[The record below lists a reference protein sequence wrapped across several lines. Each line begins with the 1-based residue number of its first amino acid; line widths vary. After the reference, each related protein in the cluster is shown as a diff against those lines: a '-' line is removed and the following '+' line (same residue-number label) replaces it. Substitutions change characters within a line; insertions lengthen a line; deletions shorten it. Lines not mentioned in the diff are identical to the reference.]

1 MECTGATAI
10 LFLFVLRL
18 LPGAHGQ
25 VVVLEP
31 DGKSG
36 PPHSTPEYCSQV
48 EPIRPNLKLSD
59 DTNVRVHVTDETT
72 APFKHSPVELR
83 RFISETKQV
92 IVKKVS
98 TDGDGNFDLGVVKRG
113 DYRLLLSPHR
123 GFKQPAKME
132 CWSQHCTLETVLIAN
147 PTDALAAGCPI
158 R

>member
-1 MECTGATAI
+1 
-10 LFLFVLRL
+10 L
-18 LPGAHGQ
+18 
-25 VVVLEP
+25 
-31 DGKSG
+31 
-36 PPHSTPEYCSQV
+36 TPEYCSQV

-59 DTNVRVHVTDETT
+59 DTNVRGHVTDETT

-92 IVKKVS
+92 IVKTVS
-98 TDGDGNFDLGVVKRG
+98 TDADGNFDLGVVKRG

-123 GFKQPAKME
+123 GFKQPAKLE
-132 CWSQHCTLETVLIAN
+132 CRSQPCTLETALIAN